1 MTVIGFP
8 GKTPDATWTKP
19 KTLEDWPWDNE
30 LGKPHMDINGTIDV
44 RVSSPPATENILLK
58 GLAERYEIC
67 LNTAKAKNADY
78 ATDADPFAN
87 FTGCEKYG
95 IPTAKGM
102 LVRMEDKMRRIA
114 NLLDRPAIVTGESIQ
129 DSLMDLANY
138 ALILSVWL
146 DSDKAS

>member
-8 GKTPDATWTKP
+8 GKTPNTTWTKP
-19 KTLEDWPWDNE
+19 KTLEDWPWDQD
-30 LGKPHMDINGTIDV
+30 LGKPHMDINGTPCDV
-44 RVSSPPATENILLK
+44 EPAPKQAEKNDLARYKDAAENVLLK

-78 ATDADPFAN
+78 ATNDDPFAN

-114 NLLDRPAIVTGESIQ
+114 NLLDRPATVTSESIQ
-129 DSLMDLANY
+129 D
-138 ALILSVWL
+138 
-146 DSDKAS
+146 